1 MAHSECWVNNCIQS
15 KFNLIIPSVSLFTL
29 VIRSHASSH
38 CDLTLVFVLTRTTF
52 FYSFCCIY
60 FLILLTGWICVI
72 TSLKI
77 LILCRNIEISLME
90 NLREVFKLRWCILYS
105 NDSVVFLW
113 QITLWSYLEA
123 IERYESLISMWRRSS
138 WTRFHLIVSLFVCV
152 CMFVVCFYSAII
164 IRRSVSLLLRPNEK
178 PQIVKQ

>member
-1 MAHSECWVNNCIQS
+1 MYPIKIEFNYSVGVAIYTCYSFSCQS
-15 KFNLIIPSVSLFTL
+15 TL
-29 VIRSHASSH
+29 V
-38 CDLTLVFVLTRTTF
+38 VVLTRTTF
-52 FYSFCCIY
+52 FFIVSVVY
-60 FLILLTGWICVI
+60 FLILLTGWICVM

-90 NLREVFKLRWCILYS
+90 NLGEVFKLRWCILLFKWFGC
-105 NDSVVFLW
+105 FLW

-152 CMFVVCFYSAII
+152 CVCLLCASIP
-164 IRRSVSLLLRPNEK
+164 RLTSVALSLYYFDQMKNRK
-178 PQIVKQ
+178 

>member
-1 MAHSECWVNNCIQS
+1 MYPIKIE
-15 KFNLIIPSVSLFTL
+15 FNYSVGVAIYT
-29 VIRSHASSH
+29 
-38 CDLTLVFVLTRTTF
+38 C
-52 FYSFCCIY
+52 YSFSFHTGRCSHSNNIFFIVSVVH
-60 FLILLTGWICVI
+60 FLILLTGWICVM

-90 NLREVFKLRWCILYS
+90 NLGEVFKLRWCILLFKWFGC
-105 NDSVVFLW
+105 FLW

-152 CMFVVCFYSAII
+152 CVCLLCASIP
-164 IRRSVSLLLRPNEK
+164 RLTSVALSLHYFDQMKNRK
-178 PQIVKQ
+178 